1 MAAPP
6 PEHLYQQLLHV
17 CQFLERRRIPYMV
30 IGGVAVGV
38 WSLPRA
44 TVDLDFVIGVAGDAL
59 AAFVQSAIEAGIV
72 VFDPQPMEFSTMKLL
87 RMQLK
92 EPDARL
98 LTLDFMLADDDYKRA
113 ALDRAVSIR
122 LREQEVR
129 IAKPEDVILLKL
141 LAGRGQDL
149 VDAENIVRTQRDTL
163 DRSYLRQ
170 WAGRLALTDL
180 LARLLDKK

>member
-17 CQFLERRRIPYMV
+17 CRFLERRRIPYMV

-38 WSLPRA
+38 WSAPRA
-44 TVDLDFVIGVAGDAL
+44 TIDLDFVIGVTGEAL
-59 AAFVQSAIEAGIV
+59 AAFAQSAAEVGFV
-72 VFDPQPMEFSTMKLL
+72 VFDPKPVEFSKMTLL

-98 LTLDFMLADDDYKRA
+98 LTLDFMLANDDYKRA
-113 ALDRAVSIR
+113 ALDRAVSIP
-122 LREQEVR
+122 LLEQEVR
-129 IAKPEDVILLKL
+129 IAAPEDVILLKL
-141 LAGRGQDL
+141 LGGRGQDM
-149 VDAENIVRTQRDTL
+149 VDAENIVRVQRDTL

-170 WAGRLALTDL
+170 WAGRLALTDALDKL
-180 LARLLDKK
+180 LAD

>member
-1 MAAPP
+1 MAASP

-17 CQFLERRRIPYMV
+17 CRFLERQRTPYMV
-30 IGGVAVGV
+30 IGGIAVGV
-38 WSLPRA
+38 WSAPRA
-44 TVDLDFVIGVAGDAL
+44 TVDLDFVIGVTGNAL
-59 AAFVQSAIEAGIV
+59 AAFVQSATEAGIV
-72 VFDPQPMEFSTMKLL
+72 VFDPVPVEFSAMKLL

-98 LTLDFMLADDDYKRA
+98 LTLDFMLADDEYKRA

-129 IAKPEDVILLKL
+129 IAAPEDVILLTL

-170 WAGRLALTDL
+170 WAERLYLADTLNTL
-180 LARLLDKK
+180 LAK